1 VAALQNDIDER
12 IGNRRHTGLRHQRQQ
27 LRDVIVV
34 HRVHGREVGAG
45 DASVEPK
52 PLGLADQRLDVAG
65 ERIVGL
71 IAMQIDAQSA
81 RGGDLA
87 QRPHR
92 GGAVGHGALEMRNAA
107 DDLHAAIERPLEIR
121 RHRGRAKIAVLRKG
135 DELEVEIGRNL
146 AFDFE
151 QGVDR

>member
-1 VAALQNDIDER
+1 MR
-12 IGNRRHTGLRHQRQQ
+12 
-27 LRDVIVV
+27 
-34 HRVHGREVGAG
+34 AG

-71 IAMQIDAQSA
+71 VAMQIDPQSA

-107 DDLHAAIERPLEIR
+107 DDLDAAIERPLEISPPPWASENSRPAER
-121 RHRGRAKIAVLRKG
+121 RRAGGR
-135 DELEVEIGRNL
+135 
-146 AFDFE
+146 
-151 QGVDR
+151 DRAQPCV